1 MGAFLGLLL
10 GVGLL
15 LIWRSGPRRPPRS
28 ARSASWTRNRTEM
41 LRRAGVESVTS
52 TQLLAMQI
60 GCAVIAGLIVL
71 VATHTVTITFCFAVI
86 AAFLPVALVRRL
98 RSRRSVELRDV
109 WPEVIDHLAS
119 GVRAGLALP
128 EALASLGV
136 RGPEQLRPA
145 FRRFGA
151 DYRSSGRFME
161 CLDRLKDSMA
171 DPVGD
176 RVCETLRVAREVGG
190 TDLGQV
196 LRTLSA
202 FLREDARTRAELE
215 TRQGWTVNAAR
226 LAVSAPWLVLLLFA
240 TQRQSL
246 QAYDTATGTLVL
258 VIGGAV
264 CVVAYLIMMRI
275 GRLPTEP
282 RVLR

>member
-1 MGAFLGLLL
+1 MGALLGLIL
-10 GVGLL
+10 GIGLL
-15 LIWRSGPRRPPRS
+15 LIWRSGPRRPPRT
-28 ARSASWTRNRTEM
+28 ARSGSWSRQRAEM
-41 LRRAGVESVTS
+41 LRQAGVESVS
-52 TQLLAMQI
+52 PSQLLAMQF
-60 GCAVIAGLIVL
+60 GCAVIAALVVLI
-71 VATHTVTITFCFAVI
+71 ATHTVSIAACFAVI
-86 AAFLPVALVRRL
+86 ASFLPVALVRRL

-128 EALASLGV
+128 EALASLGI

-145 FRRFGA
+145 FRRFAG

-161 CLDRLKDSMA
+161 CLDRLKDSLA

-246 QAYDTATGTLVL
+246 QAYDTPTGTLVL
-258 VIGGAV
+258 AIGGVV
-264 CVVAYLIMMRI
+264 CIVAYVVMMRI
-275 GRLPTEP
+275 GRLPSEP

>member
-10 GVGLL
+10 GVGIL

-28 ARSASWTRNRTEM
+28 VRSASWSRKRSEM
-41 LRRAGVESVTS
+41 LRQAGVDSVS
-52 TQLLAMQI
+52 SNQLLGMQVASAI
-60 GCAVIAGLIVL
+60 IAALIVL
-71 VATHTVTITFCFAVI
+71 VATHTVTITVCFAVI
-86 AAFLPVALVRRL
+86 ASFLPVTLVRRL
-98 RSRRSVELRDV
+98 RARRSVELRDV

-128 EALASLGV
+128 EALSSLGI

-145 FRRFGA
+145 FLRFGA

-161 CLDRLKDSMA
+161 CLDRLKDSLA

-196 LRTLSA
+196 LRTLST

-246 QAYDTATGTLVL
+246 EAYDTATGTLVL
-258 VIGGAV
+258 AIGGGV
-264 CVVAYLIMMRI
+264 CVVAYVVMMRI

>member
-1 MGAFLGLLL
+1 MGALLGLVF
-10 GVGLL
+10 GIGLL

-28 ARSASWTRNRTEM
+28 ASTGSWTRKRGEM
-41 LRRAGVESVTS
+41 LRQAGIDSVTS
-52 TQLLAMQI
+52 TQLLVMQF
-60 GCAVIAGLIVL
+60 GCAVIVAIVVL
-71 VATHTVTITFCFAVI
+71 LATHTVSITLCFALI
-86 AAFLPVALVRRL
+86 ASFLPTALVRRL
-98 RSRRSVELRDV
+98 RSRRSIELRDI

-128 EALASLGV
+128 EALSSLGV

-145 FRRFGA
+145 FSRFAA
-151 DYRSSGRFME
+151 DYRSSGRFMA
-161 CLDRLKDSMA
+161 CLDRLKDALA

-246 QAYDTATGTLVL
+246 QAYDSATGVLVL
-258 VIGGAV
+258 VIGGLV
-264 CVVAYLIMMRI
+264 CIVAYVVMMRI
-275 GRLPTEP
+275 GRLPAEP
-282 RVLR
+282 RIMR

>member
-1 MGAFLGLLL
+1 MGAFLGLLF
-10 GVGLL
+10 GVGIL
-15 LIWRSGPRRPPRS
+15 LIWRSGPRRPPRGN
-28 ARSASWTRNRTEM
+28 RSASWGRKRTEM
-41 LRRAGVESVTS
+41 LRQAGVDSVS
-52 TQLLAMQI
+52 SNQLLAMQVASAI
-60 GCAVIAGLIVL
+60 IAALIVL
-71 VATHTVTITFCFAVI
+71 VATHTVTITACFAVI
-86 AAFLPVALVRRL
+86 ASFLPVTLVRRL

-128 EALASLGV
+128 EALSSLGI

-145 FRRFGA
+145 FLRFGA

-161 CLDRLKDSMA
+161 CLDRLKDSLA

-196 LRTLSA
+196 LRTLSS

-215 TRQGWTVNAAR
+215 TRQGWTVNAAK

-246 QAYDTATGTLVL
+246 EAYDTATGTLVL
-258 VIGGAV
+258 LIGGGV
-264 CVVAYLIMMRI
+264 CVVAYIVMMRI
-275 GRLPTEP
+275 GRLPSEP